1 MAKAKSGPKKPR
13 TPAQIA
19 AQEKNL
25 KKIQPG
31 EMAREYNRRAQE
43 ARMRNKTMAETMIR
57 LLALPLRGDETVA
70 ELQSLADATVT
81 KGTKK
86 KAANVSVA
94 EAILLAQVKEAL
106 NGNTQAAKFIRE
118 LIPDA
123 TTTEQADDGFLEALN
138 GTAAADWE
146 GGDDD
151 AD

>member
-1 MAKAKSGPKKPR
+1 
-13 TPAQIA
+13 
-19 AQEKNL
+19 
-25 KKIQPG
+25 
-31 EMAREYNRRAQE
+31 
-43 ARMRNKTMAETMIR
+43 MRNKTMAETMIR

-81 KGTKK
+81 KGAKE